1 MPESIHEIF
10 KRKIVPIHF
19 ERTMG
24 LLGATT
30 LGVGALMGAGIYVLI
45 GLAAGQAGPGAWLS
59 YLVCGLLS
67 LMSVFMFAELSRRVP
82 ITGGG
87 YAYAY
92 NALGSLG
99 GFVTG
104 WLLALG
110 SIFACA
116 MYATGFAYYL
126 TSEFPGLIPEVV
138 TKVIALAVV
147 VLLTLLNC
155 WGTKGGDRLQKL
167 FTWGNLAVLLAL
179 IVLSLPRAHSQL
191 LRPMFPRGFHG
202 VGTAIAIIY
211 VSFFGYQLVANNAEE
226 IVEPTKTVPRAMFL
240 AMVVSLTFYVL
251 LAIVAVAVVPWQA
264 LAVSKAP
271 LVDVALKGI
280 GRLGLLLVACG
291 GVLASAAAL
300 NSTLLSQA
308 RQIFAMGKDRFLPGI
323 LGRIHETYRTPIAA
337 LWAGGLITAASV
349 LFGNLTFI
357 VKSANFCF
365 LASLLPISLALR
377 RLYNSSDPSTLPSRW
392 RRSIPELA
400 FLANLALLFTIDWVS
415 MIFGLQLT
423 AVGCLIYFF
432 YSRRREIRSRTG
444 MSLVLTEKRSSRI
457 HPGSRILVPMAN
469 PQTQPA
475 LFTLSEALL
484 ANHGG
489 EVVVLTVV
497 ETPNQIDFYSALT
510 SAEDSLHILERSST
524 LPTLERVK
532 LKPVVRVSRNLPKG
546 IVHEAE
552 EEGCQLIVMGYA
564 GEDSPRSIELMGEVL
579 SHARTDTILLK
590 LKGEFSPRRIA
601 VSLGSSLNLNLI
613 VRLAGALADRF
624 GGEIAFLNILPADYT
639 TEQKAHSG
647 RILAEAIQK
656 HAAKALYRIELAS
669 SDEPLEFLVK
679 RSVDF
684 DLLIVGTAKVGLLE
698 RVAVGPFSSQIVR
711 RSECS
716 VAVVKVA
723 RSVKK
728 LLNV

>member
-271 LVDVALKGI
+271 LVDVALKGTDELCI
-280 GRLGLLLVACG
+280 
-291 GVLASAAAL
+291 
-300 NSTLLSQA
+300 
-308 RQIFAMGKDRFLPGI
+308 
-323 LGRIHETYRTPIAA
+323 IH
-337 LWAGGLITAASV
+337 
-349 LFGNLTFI
+349 GN
-357 VKSANFCF
+357 
-365 LASLLPISLALR
+365 
-377 RLYNSSDPSTLPSRW
+377 
-392 RRSIPELA
+392 E
-400 FLANLALLFTIDWVS
+400 
-415 MIFGLQLT
+415 
-423 AVGCLIYFF
+423 
-432 YSRRREIRSRTG
+432 
-444 MSLVLTEKRSSRI
+444 
-457 HPGSRILVPMAN
+457 
-469 PQTQPA
+469 
-475 LFTLSEALL
+475 
-484 ANHGG
+484 
-489 EVVVLTVV
+489 
-497 ETPNQIDFYSALT
+497 
-510 SAEDSLHILERSST
+510 
-524 LPTLERVK
+524 
-532 LKPVVRVSRNLPKG
+532 
-546 IVHEAE
+546 
-552 EEGCQLIVMGYA
+552 
-564 GEDSPRSIELMGEVL
+564 
-579 SHARTDTILLK
+579 
-590 LKGEFSPRRIA
+590 
-601 VSLGSSLNLNLI
+601 
-613 VRLAGALADRF
+613 
-624 GGEIAFLNILPADYT
+624 
-639 TEQKAHSG
+639 
-647 RILAEAIQK
+647 
-656 HAAKALYRIELAS
+656 
-669 SDEPLEFLVK
+669 
-679 RSVDF
+679 
-684 DLLIVGTAKVGLLE
+684 
-698 RVAVGPFSSQIVR
+698 
-711 RSECS
+711 
-716 VAVVKVA
+716 
-723 RSVKK
+723 
-728 LLNV
+728 

>member
-1 MPESIHEIF
+1 MPENIYDIF
-10 KRKIVPIHF
+10 KRKVVPIRF

-45 GLAAGQAGPGAWLS
+45 GLAAGEAGPGAWLS
-59 YLVCGLLS
+59 YLLCGLLS
-67 LMSVFMFAELSRRVP
+67 LLSVFMFGELSRRVP
-82 ITGGG
+82 VTGGG

-99 GFVTG
+99 GFLTG

-110 SIFACA
+110 SVLACA

-126 TSEFPGLIPEVV
+126 TSIFAGHIPEALM
-138 TKVIALAVV
+138 TAFALALI

-155 WGTKGGDRLQKL
+155 WGTKGGDRLQKV
-167 FTWGNLAVLLAL
+167 FTWGNLAVLLTLIAL
-179 IVLSLPRAHSQL
+179 SVPRADLHL
-191 LRPMFPRGFHG
+191 LRPMFPKGLPG
-202 VGTAIAIIY
+202 VGSAIAIIY

-226 IVEPTKTVPRAMFL
+226 IVDPTKTVPRAMFL
-240 AMVVSLTFYVL
+240 AMIVSLTFYVL
-251 LAIVAVAVVPWQA
+251 LAIVAVAVVPWEA
-264 LAVSKAP
+264 LALSKAP

-280 GRLGLLLVACG
+280 GRLGWLLVAFG

-323 LGRIHETYRTPIAA
+323 LGRIHETYRTPVAA
-337 LWAGGLITAASV
+337 LWAGGLITAAAV
-349 LFGNLTFI
+349 LSGDLTFI
-357 VKSANFCF
+357 VQSANFCF

-377 RLYNSSDPSTLPSRW
+377 RLYNSADPSTLPRRW
-392 RRSIPELA
+392 RRYLPELA
-400 FLANLALLFTIDWVS
+400 FLANLALLFTIDWGS
-415 MIFGLQLT
+415 MVFGLELT
-423 AVGCLIYFF
+423 AAGCLVYFF

-444 MSLVLTEKRSSRI
+444 MSVVLTQERSSML
-457 HPGSRILVPMAN
+457 HTGARILVPMAN

-475 LFTLSEALL
+475 LFAISQALL
-484 ANHGG
+484 ASQGG
-489 EVVVLTVV
+489 EVVVLIVV
-497 ETPNQIDFYSALT
+497 EAPNQIDFYSALT
-510 SAEDSLHILERSST
+510 SAEDSLQILERSSA
-524 LPTLERVK
+524 LPTLERVR
-532 LKPVVRVSRNLPKG
+532 LRPVVRVSRNLAKG

-552 EEGCQLIVMGYA
+552 EQGCQLIVMGYA
-564 GEDSPRSIELMGEVL
+564 GEDSPRSLQLMEEVL
-579 SHARTDTILLK
+579 SHARTDTILFK
-590 LKGEFSPRRIA
+590 LRGEFSPRRIA

-613 VRLAGALADRF
+613 VRLAGAVADGF
-624 GGEIAFLNILPADYT
+624 GGEITFLNILPANYT
-639 TEQKAHSG
+639 GEQKAHSG

-656 HAAKALYRIELAS
+656 HVAKALYRIELAS
-669 SDEPLEFLVK
+669 SDQPLDFLVK
-679 RSVDF
+679 RSADF

-698 RVAVGPFSSQIVR
+698 GVVVGPFASQIVR

-723 RSVKK
+723 RPVKK
-728 LLNV
+728 FLDV